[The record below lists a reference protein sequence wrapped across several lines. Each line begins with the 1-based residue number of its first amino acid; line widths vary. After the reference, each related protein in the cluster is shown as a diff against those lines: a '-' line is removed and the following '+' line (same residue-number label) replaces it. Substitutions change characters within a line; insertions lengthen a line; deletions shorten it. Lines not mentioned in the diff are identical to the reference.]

1 MSSLA
6 FRFLFLATLFALV
19 GMAWGIQMSIT
30 TDHTLS
36 PAHAH
41 SNLIGFVTLAIYGLF
56 YAVVPAAAKGG
67 LAESHFWLA
76 LLGAVLMGPGIAMAI
91 TGQTEIVAIAAS
103 IATILAMLMF
113 TIIVFV
119 NRAALSR

>member
-6 FRFLFLATLFALV
+6 FRFLFISALFALV
-19 GMAWGIQMSIT
+19 GMAWGIQMSMT

-41 SNLIGFVTLAIYGLF
+41 NNLIGFVTLAIYGLY
-56 YAVVPAAAKGG
+56 YAVAPAAAKSG
-67 LAESHFWLA
+67 LAQAHFWLA

-91 TGQTEIVAIAAS
+91 TGLTEIVAIVAS
-103 IATILAMLMF
+103 IVTILATLVF
-113 TIIVFV
+113 TFV
-119 NRAALSR
+119 VYANRAELAR